1 MEKKNLVNEA
11 YDALAR
17 IKQAE
22 EKAKEIVLEAREK
35 SAAKIVHEA
44 QEEAEK
50 LQQQVL
56 KEAREKAEI
65 KKIEI
70 IDRAKKQRD
79 EIEQETER
87 EIAGLR
93 QKTRTLMPE
102 AVEKIRKKVEG
113 SLKKGG
119 F

>member
-1 MEKKNLVNEA
+1 MEKKILDNEA

-44 QEEAEK
+44 LEEGER
-50 LQQQVL
+50 LQQQFV
-56 KEAREKAEI
+56 KEAREKAE
-65 KKIEI
+65 KRRRELV
-70 IDRAKKQRD
+70 DRAKTQRD

-93 QKTRTLMPE
+93 EKTLALMPE
-102 AVEKIRKKVEG
+102 AVEKIRKKVEE